1 MTARQFPQLTPTRR
15 TYKPGKIPET
25 IFTSQNGSSVF
36 VQFGGALV
44 NAELTLTFANI
55 DDSDAADILAHYNS
69 MTGDD
74 NVLFGDT
81 RGLGG
86 MSTRLQNQMET
97 GRELLKFRYDGPPEI
112 ESVYPGVSNVTCSF
126 IGYLYGA

>member
-1 MTARQFPQLTPTRR
+1 
-15 TYKPGKIPET
+15 
-25 IFTSQNGSSVF
+25 
-36 VQFGGALV
+36 
-44 NAELTLTFANI
+44 
-55 DDSDAADILAHYNS
+55 

>member
-1 MTARQFPQLTPTRR
+1 M
-15 TYKPGKIPET
+15 
-25 IFTSQNGSSVF
+25 
-36 VQFGGALV
+36 QFGGALV

-55 DDSDAADILAHYNS
+55 NDSDAADILAHYNS

-112 ESVYPGVSNVTCSF
+112 TSVYPGISTVTCSF